1 MSNRGRGARPAKCVG
16 CPAHFVVRP
25 SETHRIPARA
35 RPGGVRGVTF
45 RSVEQDG
52 FRVESGQRTLVE
64 LFEGVVAR
72 FPDRVAVTADGRD
85 LTYRALDAR
94 SAAVAGRLRETGA
107 GPGALVGLLLPRTGA
122 LPVGL
127 LGVIRSG
134 AAYVPL
140 DPGYPEERIDWTLED
155 ADVTSVV
162 TTTEL
167 AKRFTGTGVDIVV
180 LDEETGADPRSA
192 PGDEARADPG
202 RAPGEETGSDP
213 GRAPGQDV
221 REGRAAHPAADRAPV
236 AAPSAADLAYVIH
249 TSGSTGLPKGVQVE
263 HRQVVGL
270 FDATRNLFDFDEN
283 DVWALFH
290 SIAFDFSVWEFWGAL
305 LSGGRLVVVPQAV
318 ARVPRDLHRLLREER
333 VTVLNQTPSAFARLA
348 AVDGPPLDGLR
359 WVVFGGERLEPAS
372 LRGWF
377 DRHGDQRP
385 RLVNMYGITEATVH
399 ASHRPLTAA
408 DCAAP
413 GSPIGVPLADLA
425 FQVLDEDGVP
435 VPDGTP
441 GELYLS
447 GDGLARGYLNRPE
460 LEKERFLELVGADGT
475 VRRCYRTGDRVVAL
489 PDGGYG
495 YLGRTDDQLK
505 IRGYRVEPGE
515 IEAVLLADP
524 AVSAAVA
531 VAHDYGESESEGE
544 GEGKGGGGG
553 VDGDVRVLAYVAS
566 DTPAADLA
574 PRLGDRAAAVL
585 PAHMRPSAYVVLPEL
600 PLTRN
605 GKADRARL
613 PDPRTATAHAPVA
626 VAVPDQ
632 DGAAGSTP
640 TEARIAGIWRE
651 VLDLPDLG
659 TDTDY
664 FDLGGTSLS
673 LLRMFARTN
682 AAFGTDLD
690 ITVLI
695 DGATVAALARHIDTA
710 LAAGPR

>member
-1 MSNRGRGARPAKCVG
+1 M
-16 CPAHFVVRP
+16 
-25 SETHRIPARA
+25 
-35 RPGGVRGVTF
+35 
-45 RSVEQDG
+45 
-52 FRVESGQRTLVE
+52 ESGQRTLVE

-180 LDEETGADPRSA
+180 LDEETGADP
-192 PGDEARADPG
+192 
-202 RAPGEETGSDP
+202 GS
-213 GRAPGQDV
+213 APGQDV
-221 REGRAAHPAADRAPV
+221 REGRAAHPAAERAPV

-270 FDATRNLFDFDEN
+270 FDATRDLFDFDES

-489 PDGGYG
+489 PDGGYC

-531 VAHDYGESESEGE
+531 VAHDYGE
-544 GEGKGGGGG
+544 GGG

-626 VAVPDQ
+626 VPDQ
-632 DGAAGSTP
+632 DGAAGPTP

-651 VLDLPDLG
+651 ILDLPDLG
-659 TDTDY
+659 TDTDF

-695 DGATVAALARHIDTA
+695 DGATVAALARHVDTA

>member
-1 MSNRGRGARPAKCVG
+1 MKMSNRGRGARPAKCVG

-180 LDEETGADPRSA
+180 LDEETGADQGS
-192 PGDEARADPG
+192 E
-202 RAPGEETGSDP
+202 PGEEAGENPGSE
-213 GRAPGQDV
+213 PGQDV

-270 FDATRNLFDFDEN
+270 FDATRDLFDFDEN

-435 VPDGTP
+435 VSDGTP

-531 VAHDYGESESEGE
+531 VAHDYGESEGD

-553 VDGDVRVLAYVAS
+553 IEGDVRVLAYVAS

-626 VAVPDQ
+626 VPDQ
-632 DGAAGSTP
+632 GGAAGSTP

-659 TDTDY
+659 TDTDF

-695 DGATVAALARHIDTA
+695 DGATVAALARHVDTA

>member
-1 MSNRGRGARPAKCVG
+1 M
-16 CPAHFVVRP
+16 
-25 SETHRIPARA
+25 
-35 RPGGVRGVTF
+35 
-45 RSVEQDG
+45 
-52 FRVESGQRTLVE
+52 ESGQRTLVE

-180 LDEETGADPRSA
+180 LDEETGS
-192 PGDEARADPG
+192 DPG
-202 RAPGEETGSDP
+202 RAPGEEARENP

-270 FDATRNLFDFDEN
+270 FDATRDLFDFDEN

-348 AVDGPPLDGLR
+348 DVDGPPLDGLR

-531 VAHDYGESESEGE
+531 VAHDYGEGE
-544 GEGKGGGGG
+544 GGGG
-553 VDGDVRVLAYVAS
+553 DGDVRVLAYVAS

-632 DGAAGSTP
+632 DGAAGPTP

-659 TDTDY
+659 TDTDF

-695 DGATVAALARHIDTA
+695 DGATVAALARHVDTA

>member
-1 MSNRGRGARPAKCVG
+1 MKMSNRGRGARPAKCVG

-180 LDEETGADPRSA
+180 LDEETGADP
-192 PGDEARADPG
+192 
-202 RAPGEETGSDP
+202 GS
-213 GRAPGQDV
+213 APGQDV
-221 REGRAAHPAADRAPV
+221 REGRAAHPAAERAPV

-270 FDATRNLFDFDEN
+270 FDATRDLFDFDES

-489 PDGGYG
+489 PDGGYC

-531 VAHDYGESESEGE
+531 VAHDYGE
-544 GEGKGGGGG
+544 GGG

-626 VAVPDQ
+626 VPDQ
-632 DGAAGSTP
+632 DGAAGPTP

-651 VLDLPDLG
+651 ILDLPDLG
-659 TDTDY
+659 TDTDF

-695 DGATVAALARHIDTA
+695 DGATVAALARHVDTA

>member
-1 MSNRGRGARPAKCVG
+1 M
-16 CPAHFVVRP
+16 
-25 SETHRIPARA
+25 
-35 RPGGVRGVTF
+35 
-45 RSVEQDG
+45 
-52 FRVESGQRTLVE
+52 ESGQRTLVE

-127 LGVIRSG
+127 LGLIRSG

-180 LDEETGADPRSA
+180 LDEETGA
-192 PGDEARADPG
+192 
-202 RAPGEETGSDP
+202 DP

-270 FDATRNLFDFDEN
+270 FDATRDLFDFDEN

-413 GSPIGVPLADLA
+413 GSPIGVPLDDLA

-515 IEAVLLADP
+515 IEAVLLADS

-531 VAHDYGESESEGE
+531 VAHDYGESE
-544 GEGKGGGGG
+544 GGGGG

-632 DGAAGSTP
+632 DGAAGPTP

-659 TDTDY
+659 TDTDF

-695 DGATVAALARHIDTA
+695 DGATVAALARHVDTA

>member
-1 MSNRGRGARPAKCVG
+1 M
-16 CPAHFVVRP
+16 
-25 SETHRIPARA
+25 
-35 RPGGVRGVTF
+35 
-45 RSVEQDG
+45 
-52 FRVESGQRTLVE
+52 ESGQRTLVE

-180 LDEETGADPRSA
+180 LDEETGAH
-192 PGDEARADPG
+192 PG
-202 RAPGEETGSDP
+202 RAPGEEVGENP

-270 FDATRNLFDFDEN
+270 FDATRDLFDFDEN

-377 DRHGDQRP
+377 DRHGDQRA

-435 VPDGTP
+435 VSDGTP

-531 VAHDYGESESEGE
+531 VAHDYGEGE
-544 GEGKGGGGG
+544 GEGGGGG

-566 DTPAADLA
+566 DSPAADLA

-626 VAVPDQ
+626 VPDQ
-632 DGAAGSTP
+632 DGAAGPTP

-659 TDTDY
+659 TDTDF

-695 DGATVAALARHIDTA
+695 DGATVAALARHVDTA

>member
-1 MSNRGRGARPAKCVG
+1 M
-16 CPAHFVVRP
+16 
-25 SETHRIPARA
+25 
-35 RPGGVRGVTF
+35 
-45 RSVEQDG
+45 
-52 FRVESGQRTLVE
+52 ESGQRTLVE

-180 LDEETGADPRSA
+180 LDEETGADQGS
-192 PGDEARADPG
+192 E
-202 RAPGEETGSDP
+202 PGEEAGENPGSE
-213 GRAPGQDV
+213 PGQDV

-270 FDATRNLFDFDEN
+270 FDATRDLFDFDEN

-435 VPDGTP
+435 VSDGTP

-531 VAHDYGESESEGE
+531 VAHDYGESEGD

-553 VDGDVRVLAYVAS
+553 IEGDVRVLAYVAS

-626 VAVPDQ
+626 VPDQ
-632 DGAAGSTP
+632 GGAAGSTP

-659 TDTDY
+659 TDTDF

-695 DGATVAALARHIDTA
+695 DGATVAALARHVDTA